1 MPEQGSFTDLI
12 RRVRAGDEQAAADL
26 VRQYEP
32 AVRLEVRLRLQDG
45 RLRRALDSMDVC
57 QSVLA
62 SFFVRAAAGQYDLD
76 RPGQL
81 LNLLAAIARN
91 KVAYHARKEKA
102 QRRDRRRVE
111 AAAVDEL
118 EVADAAAGP
127 SRVVAGQE
135 LLQEFRR
142 RLTEEERRLA
152 DLRAQGRGWAD
163 IAAEVGGRPEARRR
177 QLARAVE
184 RVSRELGL
192 DEVGHE

>member
-1 MPEQGSFTDLI
+1 MPEQSSFTDLI
-12 RRVRAGDEQAAADL
+12 RRIRAGDGQAAADL

-32 AVRLEVRLRLQDG
+32 AVRLEARLRLRDG
-45 RLRRALDSMDVC
+45 RLRRALDSMDIC

-62 SFFVRAAAGQYDLD
+62 SFFVRAAAGQYELD
-76 RPGQL
+76 RPGQV

-91 KVAYHARKEKA
+91 KIAFHARKEKA

-111 AAAVDEL
+111 AAAVDDL
-118 EVADAAAGP
+118 EVADAAASP
-127 SRVVAGQE
+127 SQVVAGQE
-135 LLQEFRR
+135 LLGEFRR
-142 RLTEEERRLA
+142 RLTEVERRLA

-163 IAAEVGGRPEARRR
+163 IAAEVGGRPEARRM

-192 DEVGHE
+192 DEVGNE

>member
-1 MPEQGSFTDLI
+1 MPEQSSFTDLI
-12 RRVRAGDEQAAADL
+12 RRVRAGDGQAAADL

-32 AVRLEVRLRLQDG
+32 AVRLEVRLRLRDG
-45 RLRRALDSMDVC
+45 RLRRAFDSMDVC

-81 LNLLAAIARN
+81 LRLLAAIARN
-91 KVAYHARKEKA
+91 KVAYHARKEQA
-102 QRRDRRRVE
+102 RRRDRRRV
-111 AAAVDEL
+111 AADAVDEL

-177 QLARAVE
+177 QLTRAVE

>member
-1 MPEQGSFTDLI
+1 MPEQSSFTDLI
-12 RRVRAGDEQAAADL
+12 RRIRAGDGQAAADL

-32 AVRLEVRLRLQDG
+32 AVRLEVRLRLRDG
-45 RLRRALDSMDVC
+45 RLRRAFDSMDVC

-81 LNLLAAIARN
+81 LRLLAAIARN
-91 KVAYHARKEKA
+91 KVAFHARKERA
-102 QRRDRRRVE
+102 QRRDRRRV
-111 AAAVDEL
+111 AADAVDEL
-118 EVADAAAGP
+118 EVADAAPSP

-163 IAAEVGGRPEARRR
+163 IAAEVGGRPEARRM
-177 QLARAVE
+177 QLTRAVE
-184 RVSRELGL
+184 RVSRELDL

>member
-1 MPEQGSFTDLI
+1 MPEQSSFTDLI
-12 RRVRAGDEQAAADL
+12 RRIRAGDGQAAADL

-32 AVRLEVRLRLQDG
+32 AVRLEVRLRLRDG
-45 RLRRALDSMDVC
+45 RLRRAFDSMDVC

-81 LNLLAAIARN
+81 LRLLAAMARN
-91 KVAYHARKEKA
+91 KVAFHARKEQA
-102 QRRDRRRVE
+102 RRRDRRRV
-111 AAAVDEL
+111 AADAVDEL
-118 EVADAAAGP
+118 AVADAAAGP

-163 IAAEVGGRPEARRR
+163 IAAEVGGRPETRRR

-192 DEVGHE
+192 DEGSHE